1 MSSVASGRVLRSA
14 VARTWSAELYLHGEM
29 AGWGKVSRNS
39 SPDFD
44 TPLAGLEVPSFQ
56 KWMLSEKARELC
68 GRGEPPVCRPHTE
81 GLFLLL
87 ESLGHS
93 AAAWRIVSRRW
104 VVSARFPHVRCRAG
118 GSPGSKDSEP
128 RLLGWFSSE
137 LGGTAVSMG
146 RLPDCISESISRSC
160 QRRLKIP
167 RPPAASGGD
176 TGTLLFPPELI
187 F

>member
-1 MSSVASGRVLRSA
+1 MQYFRIGPTPCLRTSHPASVSMGDPPFPIWTSSQGKAGLRSN
-14 VARTWSAELYLHGEM
+14 VAFVPEVDVVGEGTRTIRPRRA
-29 AGWGKVSRNS
+29 SR
-39 SPDFD
+39 F
-44 TPLAGLEVPSFQ
+44 A
-56 KWMLSEKARELC
+56 
-68 GRGEPPVCRPHTE
+68 RPHTE

-146 RLPDCISESISRSC
+146 RLPDFISESISRSC